1 MNERRAWSLVV
12 TRAVWWTLAT
22 VGAAMYLVAL
32 PAALGEFA
40 DGSRAE
46 FTDSGAFQRALAT
59 VGWDPHVLAAVM
71 LAMGLLYTVAA
82 VGASV
87 VVHLRRPDDPAALFV
102 ATILLAHGL
111 GWPAFMDAL
120 EGRWAAYDAVGF
132 VFVLYG
138 FVGFFL
144 LAYLFPNGR
153 FVPRWTRWVALVMVV
168 ETTFASA
175 GLSVPGLLPAPWSSV
190 AESALGLT
198 VVGTMIYAVTYRYR
212 RVSTP
217 EEQQQTRSVGAAL
230 LVLATCFVATGLL
243 EPLSPREGVAV
254 LWVELLGFS
263 LFTLGFAVLPLAVA
277 TATLRRGLWDTP
289 TVLRRALL
297 VTAVSAVLVIGYA
310 AVVTVATL
318 VLDDSGPAATT
329 IGALLVALA
338 VDPVRRTASRWVGRI
353 ALGDR
358 DDAAGA
364 VVRLSRRLDEA
375 LSPESALVAVLSAVR
390 EAVRSPGAAVVGS
403 GVDAV
408 DGARPHDDAWRTTLR
423 HQGEEIGELVVE
435 RRGGEDFDATDRR
448 LLDELARSVALAV
461 HAVRQQTAARR
472 LAAEL
477 QASRDAIVTARGL
490 LGHDA
495 DTARR
500 LLDRAVAEAGTA
512 LEEVRRV
519 VDGLRPP
526 TLDDD
531 GLAVALRN
539 RVRQLSEDVRL
550 ELPERLPRMRA
561 AVEVAAW
568 HIVGEAVSNA
578 LRHARGS
585 DCHVTV
591 EVSGDSLV
599 IVVQDDGP
607 GLDRDA
613 SNGANG
619 RRGAGLTTMRERA
632 AEIGGECDVRTSPGG
647 GTLVIARLPVDGP
660 ASEYDEA
667 PVVELA
673 AAEGS
678 PA

>member
-408 DGARPHDDAWRTTLR
+408 DGATPHDDAWRTTLR

-448 LLDELARSVALAV
+448 LLDELARSGPNTPTPRPPSAPPRP
-461 HAVRQQTAARR
+461 HARWRSRCTPYASRPPPAASPPSSRPAGMPSSPRARR
-472 LAAEL
+472 SAADS
-477 QASRDAIVTARGL
+477 AGICTTVSVRSSPARCCGWRPRATSSVTTPTPPA
-490 LGHDA
+490 A
-495 DTARR
+495 CSTAPSPRR
-500 LLDRAVAEAGTA
+500 APRWRRYVAWSTGC
-512 LEEVRRV
+512 
-519 VDGLRPP
+519 GRPP
-526 TLDDD
+526 STTT
-531 GLAVALRN
+531 GSRWRCATGSV
-539 RVRQLSEDVRL
+539 SS
-550 ELPERLPRMRA
+550 PRT
-561 AVEVAAW
+561 
-568 HIVGEAVSNA
+568 S
-578 LRHARGS
+578 GS
-585 DCHVTV
+585 SCPN
-591 EVSGDSLV
+591 DSPGC
-599 IVVQDDGP
+599 GP
-607 GLDRDA
+607 R
-613 SNGANG
+613 SRS
-619 RRGAGLTTMRERA
+619 RRG
-632 AEIGGECDVRTSPGG
+632 TSSARPSPTRY
-647 GTLVIARLPVDGP
+647 GTP
-660 ASEYDEA
+660 
-667 PVVELA
+667 A
-673 AAEGS
+673 AAT
-678 PA
+678 AT